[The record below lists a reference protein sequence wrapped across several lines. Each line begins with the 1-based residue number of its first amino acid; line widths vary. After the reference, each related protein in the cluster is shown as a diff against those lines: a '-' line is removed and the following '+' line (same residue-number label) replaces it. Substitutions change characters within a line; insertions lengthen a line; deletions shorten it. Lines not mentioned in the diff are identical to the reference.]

1 VRRVDGR
8 YRVLLAIRAIRA
20 EAPLVDDL
28 AGDGLEQATLL
39 DLACVEPDT
48 KGGLDDRQRTAG
60 GGEEEI
66 GTSSAQP
73 EGAGDPASDVES
85 LRGTLVE
92 PGRGHRP
99 TQLAEPAT
107 VVRAQLHERE
117 DGFRVDGYLRR
128 GALDPVPGEQLVV
141 VLDDTVVNTDDAA
154 VSDRVVVHLDVG
166 MPLRVVA
173 DVQQRLG
180 RVPRDDD
187 LVQQRAR
194 SAAELRHFYGAVPTA
209 EGIPD
214 RVAAA
219 LRDSGEQSLRR
230 ERPLDGRIRT
240 QAVTGYS
247 AHETRCNSW
256 IGRTLRVD
264 DRDVNTVCRTLR
276 WLLDFSSDPSS
287 RMSSLKRGNLKT
299 DTCAVE
305 GAAEHLFDSTDEEAS
320 SPADEAATRERPD
333 LTGPTADDPL
343 KLYVRQIGDGRLLT
357 PAEERR
363 LARLKDEGDEA
374 AKRKLIECNLRLV
387 MSITRNYTRAD
398 VPLLDL
404 IQEGNLGL
412 IRAVEKFDYR
422 LGFKLST
429 YATWWIKQAI
439 SRALAEQGRTIRLPV
454 HVADQVRKV
463 TKARRI
469 LGQKLN
475 RDPTVDE
482 IAVEI
487 EVTPERVQE
496 LLDLVQDPVSLDTP
510 IGDGDSM
517 VSDLIPDLSADQP
530 EVITA
535 DRARAAELLLA
546 LAKLQPRQQRVVIE
560 RFGLDGV
567 HPRTLEEVGRNLG
580 ITRERV
586 RQLEARALRE
596 LRAFAPGL
604 ELYLRS

>member
-1 VRRVDGR
+1 
-8 YRVLLAIRAIRA
+8 
-20 EAPLVDDL
+20 
-28 AGDGLEQATLL
+28 
-39 DLACVEPDT
+39 
-48 KGGLDDRQRTAG
+48 
-60 GGEEEI
+60 
-66 GTSSAQP
+66 
-73 EGAGDPASDVES
+73 
-85 LRGTLVE
+85 
-92 PGRGHRP
+92 
-99 TQLAEPAT
+99 
-107 VVRAQLHERE
+107 
-117 DGFRVDGYLRR
+117 
-128 GALDPVPGEQLVV
+128 
-141 VLDDTVVNTDDAA
+141 
-154 VSDRVVVHLDVG
+154 
-166 MPLRVVA
+166 
-173 DVQQRLG
+173 
-180 RVPRDDD
+180 
-187 LVQQRAR
+187 
-194 SAAELRHFYGAVPTA
+194 
-209 EGIPD
+209 
-214 RVAAA
+214 
-219 LRDSGEQSLRR
+219 
-230 ERPLDGRIRT
+230 
-240 QAVTGYS
+240 
-247 AHETRCNSW
+247 
-256 IGRTLRVD
+256 
-264 DRDVNTVCRTLR
+264 
-276 WLLDFSSDPSS
+276 
-287 RMSSLKRGNLKT
+287 MSSLKRGNLQA

-320 SPADEAATRERPD
+320 PAVEEAAPRERPD
-333 LTGPTADDPL
+333 LAGPSADDPL

-357 PAEERR
+357 PAEERA
-363 LARLKDEGDEA
+363 LARRKDEGDEA
-374 AKRKLIECNLRLV
+374 AKSKLIESNLRLV

-463 TKARRI
+463 TKARRV

-482 IAVEI
+482 IAIEI

-517 VSDLIPDLSADQP
+517 VSDLIPDLSAAQP
-530 EVITA
+530 EAMTA
-535 DRARAAELLLA
+535 DRARASELLVA
-546 LAKLQPRQQRVVIE
+546 LSKLQPRQRRVVVE

-567 HPRTLEEVGRNLG
+567 RPRTLEEVGTNLG

-604 ELYLRS
+604 QLYLRN